1 MHKIILLVLAVLITT
16 YTKAQVTFLIKNID
30 KAKIVEL
37 EMHIPKL
44 HVTVPPGKISQAFV
58 ADSIPNSGGIIIRAD
73 GHSYT
78 FPFNTL
84 TGYLDRGTWVMVV
97 FSKEDVWK
105 CTIQGYLPETDG
117 PITHITNLTKVP

>member
-16 YTKAQVTFLIKNID
+16 YTKAQVTFLVKNLD
-30 KAKIVEL
+30 KTKTIEL
-37 EMHIPKL
+37 EMHVPQL

-58 ADSIPNSGGIIIRAD
+58 ADSIPNSGGITIRAD

-84 TGYLDRGTWVMVV
+84 TGYLDKGRYTIIV
-97 FSKEDVWK
+97 FSKGDTWK
-105 CTIQGYLPETDG
+105 YTLLGYMPETDG
-117 PITHITNLTKVP
+117 PIAHVTKI